1 MFCSFFLSFFSTSI
15 QYLNVEFIKIAL
27 IYDLNVDQRDSKT
40 LISLTYPCWSW
51 IFFCQ
56 FRMGDAFKNVDTSK
70 FRVATWNYIH
80 LVYGIFHDDYQYVE
94 VCTTSVVSKD
104 WHKMVHCYSKILEIL
119 LDTVYWE
126 VLPLYFGCVPILCHL
141 SSHFTA

>member
-1 MFCSFFLSFFSTSI
+1 MFCSFFLSFFFNIDSILKCRIHKDFTYIWFKCWSTWLQDLNI
-15 QYLNVEFIKIAL
+15 LNV
-27 IYDLNVDQRDSKT
+27 
-40 LISLTYPCWSW
+40 SLSW